1 MLTPVQFIRTL
12 AGPVWLA
19 VKSTFHFWRSS
30 MADNFFT
37 KLTPYLAGVGASLL
51 SLDENETGPD
61 DVVGSVL
68 LWAADVVSVV
78 EAGGEELPPL
88 PPILADGIGGKIN
101 SATRTA
107 IILVS
112 GPLAIAQ
119 FQLTASKP
127 RLAKALGYVRQVLQ
141 AIAANRQVP
150 QPPAELR

>member
-1 MLTPVQFIRTL
+1 
-12 AGPVWLA
+12 
-19 VKSTFHFWRSS
+19 
-30 MADNFFT
+30 MANNFFT
-37 KLTPYLAGVGASLL
+37 TLAPYLAGVGVSLL
-51 SLDENETGPD
+51 TLDENETGPD
-61 DVVGSVL
+61 DVAGSVL
-68 LWAADVVSVV
+68 LYAAEVIGAV

-101 SATRTA
+101 GATRTA

-119 FQLTASKP
+119 FQLAASKP

-150 QPPAELR
+150 QPPADLR